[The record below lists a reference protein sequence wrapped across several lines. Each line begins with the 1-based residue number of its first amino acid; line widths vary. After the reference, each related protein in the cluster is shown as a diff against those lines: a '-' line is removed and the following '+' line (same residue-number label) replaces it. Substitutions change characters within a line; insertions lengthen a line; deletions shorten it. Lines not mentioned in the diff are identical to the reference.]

1 MELDLS
7 IPGAREERAKLK
19 SFHSHLNHPEVV
31 PEQVYRRNS
40 SGYPLVSYLNNICGL
55 YLSKNYEVIPVF
67 ISRAHQHMQEH
78 PASANSKA
86 YYELASIY
94 IRQMAYV
101 LSTYTSISKECLGL
115 IPDEILDAGPQPSVL
130 SKAPD

>member
-19 SFHSHLNHPEVV
+19 LFHSHLNHPEVI

-55 YLSKNYEVIPVF
+55 YLSKNYEVIPIF
-67 ISRAHQHMQEH
+67 INRAHQHMEEH

-86 YYELASIY
+86 YYELAGAY
-94 IRQMAYV
+94 IRQMAYI
-101 LSTYTSISKECLGL
+101 LSTYTNITKECLSF
-115 IPDEILDAGPQPSVL
+115 IPAEILAAGPQALVL
-130 SKAPD
+130 EQGT

>member
-7 IPGAREERAKLK
+7 ISGAREERAKLK
-19 SFHSHLNHPEVV
+19 LFHSHLNHSEIV
-31 PEQVYRRNS
+31 PEQAYRRNS
-40 SGYPLVSYLNNICGL
+40 GGYPLVSYLNNICGL

-67 ISRAHQHMQEH
+67 INRAHQHMQEH

-86 YYELASIY
+86 YYELAFAY

-101 LSTYTSISKECLGL
+101 LSTYTNITKERLSF
-115 IPDEILDAGPQPSVL
+115 IPAEILAAGPQVL
-130 SKAPD
+130 VLEQGT

>member
-19 SFHSHLNHPEVV
+19 LLHSHLNHPEVI

-40 SGYPLVSYLNNICGL
+40 SGYPLASYLNNICGL
-55 YLSKNYEVIPVF
+55 YLSKNYEVIPIF
-67 ISRAHQHMQEH
+67 INRAHQHMEEH

-86 YYELASIY
+86 YYELAGAY
-94 IRQMAYV
+94 IRQMAYI
-101 LSTYTSISKECLGL
+101 LSTYTNITKECLSF
-115 IPDEILDAGPQPSVL
+115 IPAEILAAGPQALVPEQGT
-130 SKAPD
+130 